1 MDLYLLLEFEHSG
14 SITIKVVFILTM
26 FTVATID
33 FSYSTIY
40 VKLRQHELKCPNNI
54 ITCLKLELVRVL
66 SLTKLRALVIEVSRG
81 VVPDISRITV
91 LGMAGLLLPLMPV
104 FRFVYSRPLF

>member
-66 SLTKLRALVIEVSRG
+66 SLTRLRELVIEVSRG
-81 VVPDISRITV
+81 VVPDISRIRTHS
-91 LGMAGLLLPLMPV
+91 LRSGRPIAAANASIPV
-104 FRFVYSRPLF
+104 RLF